1 MQRPYLIAWVSPVLI
16 CDRDT
21 YITVAGGSKKDYLN
35 KNVSDFIEKTMDD
48 RNSVI
53 NTTKSQVSF
62 VDSNDEEV
70 QSYTVAPIVAN
81 GDPIG
86 AVVIFSKEE
95 TVGEVEHKAVE
106 TAASFLARQMEQ

>member
-1 MQRPYLIAWVSPVLI
+1 MI

-21 YITVAGGSKKDYLN
+21 YIAVAGGSKKEYLN
-35 KNVSDFIEKTMDD
+35 KSISDLVEKIMEE
-48 RNSVI
+48 RNPVLESP
-53 NTTKSQVSF
+53 NGQVSF

-70 QSYTVAPIVAN
+70 QSYAAAPIIAS

-86 AVVIFSKEE
+86 AVLIFSKDGAL
-95 TVGEVEHKAVE
+95 GEVEQKSVE